1 LLLREGDFRPKP
13 GAMTLRLFPLLIPL
27 LALLLAT
34 PAAADPLEGSWALKA
49 GGAVIFRFD
58 LSKDDSG
65 KWHGIWSK
73 PSSFAS
79 DGDNFSKLKGPPKK
93 VPSMTALETP
103 DGIEVSFD
111 DPRPGAIPD
120 IFDFKPIDSDAVEMK
135 YVGTKLAPYTLERVK
150 PGVPLGPWQADT
162 AYSRNPP
169 PDAAPAA
176 PVLPSRFKLKP
187 GAPAGR

>member
-1 LLLREGDFRPKP
+1 
-13 GAMTLRLFPLLIPL
+13 MTLRLLPL

-58 LSKDDSG
+58 LSKDGAG
-65 KWHGIWSK
+65 KWHGTWSK
-73 PSSFAS
+73 PASFAS
-79 DGDNFSKLKGPPKK
+79 DGDSFSNLKGPPKK
-93 VPSMTALETP
+93 VSSMTALETP
-103 DGIEVSFD
+103 DGIEVSFN

-120 IFDFKPIDSDAVEMK
+120 IFDFKPIDEDAVEMK

-150 PGVPLGPWQADT
+150 PDAPLGPWQADA

-169 PDAAPAA
+169 PTDAAA
-176 PVLPSRFKLKP
+176 PPDKPTPIVPSTFQLKP
-187 GAPAGR
+187 GAPVGR